1 MKRRGLIA
9 VLTMLM
15 IVLSTAMC
23 LAADDSA
30 FALKSSYPKD
40 GQKNT
45 SIENLGVKLYF
56 NHSVSSKAAQANN
69 AKSVKIINKDGKK
82 IPIKVLTANDK
93 SGLVLVLGD
102 NTDKK

>member
-40 GQKNT
+40 ET
-45 SIENLGVKLYF
+45 TDR
-56 NHSVSSKAAQANN
+56 
-69 AKSVKIINKDGKK
+69 KSV
-82 IPIKVLTANDK
+82 V
-93 SGLVLVLGD
+93 
-102 NTDKK
+102 